1 MNIKVSLPLIIPN
14 QLQPQTVWV
23 CSLSEIRV

>member
-1 MNIKVSLPLIIPN
+1 MNVNVALPPIIPN
-14 QLQPQTVWV
+14 QLQPQMVWV